1 MTTPDGEKPKRLA
14 LTRRTLRLLAG
25 ATTVVFLA
33 ALFGY
38 VARDRTRWLAILM
51 YLPMP
56 LVAGVTMLVQA
67 IAWERPRRHRRL
79 VVFGIALL
87 AGLVSVR
94 EMRGVGRRTQF
105 VGLAA
110 IPIVQWNVQWGR
122 DGDGWEQTAGVIDVA
137 EGEVIVLNEAPSDE
151 RLAQL
156 CARLGPAWTYRVIR
170 NPRGSRYWY
179 AIAVLAKWPSE
190 VEMQATLPNGAAM
203 MVRVDRTDGPLRVLA
218 VDGLSDPAVSRT
230 PMLNAV
236 AELCATAG
244 PIDVV
249 AGDFNSVSRSIGFD
263 RLRAQG
269 YELASARV
277 SGWRATYPGGLPLYD
292 IDHVWVG
299 PRYLTVQAYP
309 LDSHGTNHRGRVVA
323 IRAR

>member
-1 MTTPDGEKPKRLA
+1 
-14 LTRRTLRLLAG
+14 
-25 ATTVVFLA
+25 
-33 ALFGY
+33 
-38 VARDRTRWLAILM
+38 
-51 YLPMP
+51 
-56 LVAGVTMLVQA
+56 
-67 IAWERPRRHRRL
+67 
-79 VVFGIALL
+79 
-87 AGLVSVR
+87 
-94 EMRGVGRRTQF
+94 
-105 VGLAA
+105 
-110 IPIVQWNVQWGR
+110 
-122 DGDGWEQTAGVIDVA
+122 
-137 EGEVIVLNEAPSDE
+137 
-151 RLAQL
+151 
-156 CARLGPAWTYRVIR
+156 
-170 NPRGSRYWY
+170 
-179 AIAVLAKWPSE
+179 
-190 VEMQATLPNGAAM
+190 MQATLPNGAAM

-269 YELASARV
+269 YELASARM